1 MALAWVFL
9 FLGSWLRLLT
19 ISGLNFHH
27 GAAFFATV
35 PLAIVGV
42 QTFLPGALRAPERV
56 FLRWLLASLVALLAI
71 AFTRLTL
78 LRYWDPAEWLPTLLL
93 MAVGLGLAVFSHED
107 GPSEQGPGPWLWVAL
122 WMLLSG
128 RTPVLG
134 LLGAGLAPLVFHWER
149 LPRVKSLV
157 QTEPHFPVWAWALPL
172 GLFLPK
178 PWWDWGLQPASV
190 FPLTAFG
197 VGGSLAVMGGLSP
210 FQDRLRRLP
219 NGLILGALALTG
231 LLYAPSWG
239 LLWGLV
245 MGLLAGCAYGRLPKP
260 LPIAAMAGY
269 WILGL
274 LLSFTLQANAC
285 LPFLGRLAWLGN

>member
-27 GAAFFATV
+27 GATFLAMA

-42 QTFLPGALRAPERV
+42 QKLLPGAFRAPEIA
-56 FLRWLLASLVALLAI
+56 FPRWLLASLTALLSI

-78 LRYWDPAEWLPTLLL
+78 LRYWNPAEWLPTLLL
-93 MAVGLGLAVFSHED
+93 VAMGLGIALFSCEG
-107 GPSEQGPGPWLWVAL
+107 GPCERGPGPWLWVAF
-122 WMLLSG
+122 WMLASA
-128 RTPVLG
+128 RAPVLG
-134 LLGAGLAPLVFHWER
+134 LLGAGLAPLVFHWGK
-149 LPRVKSLV
+149 LPRVSYGE
-157 QTEPHFPVWAWALPL
+157 QPEPHCPIWAWSILL
-172 GLFLPK
+172 GLLLPK

-190 FPLTAFG
+190 FPLAAFG
-197 VGGSLAVMGGLSP
+197 VGGSLAVLGSLSP
-210 FQDRLRRLP
+210 LQERFRRLP
-219 NGLILGALALTG
+219 YRLILGALALTG

-239 LLWGLV
+239 LHWGLV
-245 MGLLAGCAYGRLPKP
+245 MGLLAGCAYGRLQKP

-285 LPFLGRLAWLGN
+285 IPFWGRLAWLGN